1 MDLLP
6 VRFGVPVMKLRYS
19 NTSPYARKCWVVAIE
34 TGLEP
39 RIEFVVTNAWSP
51 ESDLPRDNPLGK
63 VPCLVTEGGEA
74 LFDSPVICEYL
85 DSLHDGQKLFP
96 PAGGARWAQLRLAA
110 LADGILD
117 AALVKRLE
125 ATMRPEDKR
134 WADWTDRQSR
144 AINRALDVM
153 EAECAGWGRD
163 FLIGQ
168 IGAAAAL
175 GYLDLRF
182 AAEDWRASRPRLAA
196 WYAETAKRPSMVK
209 SEPRE

>member
-1 MDLLP
+1 
-6 VRFGVPVMKLRYS
+6 MKLRYS
-19 NTSPYARKCWVVAIE
+19 TTSPYARKCWVVAAE
-34 TGLEP
+34 TGLES
-39 RIEFVVTNAWSP
+39 RLDFVVTNAWSP
-51 ESDLPRDNPLGK
+51 DTDLSRDNPLCK
-63 VPCLVTEGGEA
+63 VPCLITEGGEA

-96 PAGGARWAQLRLAA
+96 PVGGARWEQLRLAA

-134 WADWTDRQSR
+134 WSDWTDRQTR
-144 AINRALDVM
+144 AITRALDVM
-153 EAECAGWGRD
+153 EEECAGWGRD

-168 IGAAAAL
+168 IGAAVAL

-182 AAEDWRASRPRLAA
+182 AAEDWRTAHPNLAR
-196 WYAETAKRPSMVK
+196 WYAEAAKRPSMVK